1 VLTRAAGRTEEQ
13 VKELVAAM
21 APRPAPDDLLR
32 RLPAPRSCSSGPE
45 LQLPIAP
52 VSSGPETQAA
62 QPSRPAARIEP
73 ISEELRVLRVT
84 VGADFTTDLAAVR
97 AALSHKIPDGNLV
110 AVLHECLRVTLAAAT
125 KRRRGTGRA
134 CPTPVSAPGG
144 RYIPAAIRDAVWRR
158 DDGRC
163 AFVSADGRRCDSTH
177 QLELHH
183 LVPFARGGAATLD
196 GLALRCKAHNLHEAR
211 RDFGDEHI
219 EHVTARAR
227 RARSAQLDL

>member
-1 VLTRAAGRTEEQ
+1 
-13 VKELVAAM
+13 
-21 APRPAPDDLLR
+21 
-32 RLPAPRSCSSGPE
+32 
-45 LQLPIAP
+45 
-52 VSSGPETQAA
+52 
-62 QPSRPAARIEP
+62 
-73 ISEELRVLRVT
+73 VT
-84 VGADFTTDLAAVR
+84 VDAAFTTDLAAVR

-110 AVLHECLRVTLAAAT
+110 AVLHECLRVTLAATT
-125 KRRRGTGRA
+125 KRRRNAGRA
-134 CPTPVSAPGG
+134 RPAPATGAAG

-183 LVPFARGGAATLD
+183 LVPFARGGAATVD

-219 EHVTARAR
+219 EHATARAR
-227 RARSAQLDL
+227 RARSPRLDLLPFPNQGPPQVRDPH